1 MTEYFYDGVSS
12 DLALFPPHVSVSHRE
27 YDFGC
32 CVPLHKVEPLPLCV
46 TNHTKGKITV
56 VWTPN
61 DSSAFQVN
69 PKICDIPPLKSSAFR
84 VLFQP
89 TQLNSLYAAQLEGFA
104 FYKVSRNY

>member
-1 MTEYFYDGVSS
+1 MNEYFYDGVNS
-12 DLALFPPHVSVSHRE
+12 DLALFLPHVSVTPKE

-56 VWTPN
+56 ALTTIH
-61 DSSAFQVN
+61 DSAFQVS
-69 PKICDIPPLKSSAFR
+69 PEICDIPPLKSSAFR

-89 TQLNSLYAAQLEGFA
+89 TQLNSLYAAELEGFA
-104 FYKVSRNY
+104 FYKVSRNC